1 MFKSKIFNSV
11 MRYMLVAMLA
21 LLPNTIWA
29 GEIYTNNVFLTDVN
43 RVSID
48 MQSIFVGSDNM
59 AKYNYI
65 EFYFL
70 DKSDA
75 IVDLS
80 NIKLG
85 LWNNESTDANSD
97 FNGGGFKK
105 TVNYFL
111 FTKKKING
119 NSIICLGLR

>member
-11 MRYMLVAMLA
+11 TRYMLVAMLA
-21 LLPNTIWA
+21 LLPNAIWA
-29 GEIYTNNVFLTDVN
+29 SDNYTNNVFLTDVN

-48 MQSIFVGSDNM
+48 MQSIFVGSDNK

-75 IVDLS
+75 IVNLT

-85 LWNNESTDANSD
+85 LWDQESNDAS
-97 FNGGGFKK
+97 
-105 TVNYFL
+105 TFL
-111 FTKKKING
+111 MVMVSRKLRL
-119 NSIICLGLR
+119 IIFL

>member
-75 IVDLS
+75 IVDLG

-85 LWNNESTDANSD
+85 LWNQESNDAYSD

-111 FTKKKING
+111 FYKGKING
-119 NSIICLGLR
+119 DTIICLGLR

>member
-1 MFKSKIFNSV
+1 M
-11 MRYMLVAMLA
+11 
-21 LLPNTIWA
+21 
-29 GEIYTNNVFLTDVN
+29 TDVN

-48 MQSIFVGSDNM
+48 MQSILGGSDKY

-70 DKSDA
+70 NKSDA

-85 LWNNESTDANSD
+85 LWNSESNDANPD
-97 FNGGGFKK
+97 FNGDGFKK
-105 TVNYFL
+105 TKNYYL
-111 FTKKKING
+111 FTKRKMVGDAK
-119 NSIICLGLR
+119 ICLGLR

>member
-1 MFKSKIFNSV
+1 M
-11 MRYMLVAMLA
+11 
-21 LLPNTIWA
+21 
-29 GEIYTNNVFLTDVN
+29 TDVN

-48 MQSIFVGSDNM
+48 MQSIFVGSDNK

-75 IVDLS
+75 IVNLT

-85 LWNNESTDANSD
+85 LWDQESNDASTF
-97 FNGGGFKK
+97 FNGDGFKK
-105 TVNYFL
+105 AETYYL
-111 FTKKKING
+111 FIKRRI
-119 NSIICLGLR
+119 LGD

>member
-21 LLPNTIWA
+21 LLPNAICA
-29 GEIYTNNVFLTDVN
+29 GENYTNNVFLTDVN

-48 MQSIFVGSDNM
+48 MQSILGGNGKT

-85 LWNNESTDANSD
+85 LWNSESNDASLD
-97 FNGGGFKK
+97 FNGDGFKK
-105 TVNYFL
+105 T
-111 FTKKKING
+111 
-119 NSIICLGLR
+119 